1 MQIIDNDAT
10 KHNIHY
16 LDDPAIIFS
25 RKVSKHDAQHANLKR
40 QNWVQKTFTYPKRNT
55 KQTFSKAKCLSNV

>member
-40 QNWVQKTFTYPKRNT
+40 HNWVQKTFTPKRHTIN
-55 KQTFSKAKCLSNV
+55 TFSKAKCLSNV